1 VCYHSQLSERFSN
14 YCFRKRKSSKVP
26 KCFLR
31 SMRCWPV
38 SSWTSWYFGSLFHRE
53 NVREKRT
60 YSCQRLLLSFLIL
73 GLSWSDFINWAG
85 GKE

>member
-31 SMRCWPV
+31 SMRC
-38 SSWTSWYFGSLFHRE
+38 
-53 NVREKRT
+53 
-60 YSCQRLLLSFLIL
+60 
-73 GLSWSDFINWAG
+73 
-85 GKE
+85 